1 VSSAGSPLHT
11 DPADACD
18 LTAMLWSV
26 AAPTL
31 GAMCGVTPK
40 TASCCGRQKRRVK
53 QLINHAMV
61 RRKPWIREALPTSAP
76 PNETGLASDGV
87 TDLEWITDN
96 GLTAAHYS
104 ARKPIFDAVGIS
116 RDLTRL
122 RHPRGA
128 AKPGTVNSSTTTTPA
143 SAAPRRVTGGSW
155 TGSCGYVQV
164 RTRIIGY
171 GQLAKEGYHHLGA
184 PSFVSGCDHRLWC
197 TLVSTFG
204 TFTLGWV

>member
-1 VSSAGSPLHT
+1 
-11 DPADACD
+11 
-18 LTAMLWSV
+18 
-26 AAPTL
+26 
-31 GAMCGVTPK
+31 
-40 TASCCGRQKRRVK
+40 
-53 QLINHAMV
+53 MV

-76 PNETGLASDGV
+76 PHDTGLASDGM

-96 GLTAAHYS
+96 GLTAAYYS

-143 SAAPRRVTGGSW
+143 AAAPRRVTGGSW
-155 TGSCGYVQV
+155 TGSDGYVQV

-171 GQLAKEGYHHLGA
+171 GQLAKEGVPA
-184 PSFVSGCDHRLWC
+184 SWC
-197 TLVSTFG
+197 PLFRV
-204 TFTLGWV
+204 WA